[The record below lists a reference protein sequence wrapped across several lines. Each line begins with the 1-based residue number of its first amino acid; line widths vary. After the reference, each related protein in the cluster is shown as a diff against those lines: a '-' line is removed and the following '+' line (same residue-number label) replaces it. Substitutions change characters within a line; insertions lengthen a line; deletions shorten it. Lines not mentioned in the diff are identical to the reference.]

1 METLVPVVTLGEM
14 ADSYYTARAA
24 RLAKEK
30 ELEAL
35 KDMEATAKKIVMDV
49 LKTNGLEGAKG
60 SIANVSITRKKQAD
74 VINRE
79 MVEDYIR
86 ETGDVGMLQFRVSIT
101 RCKELWD
108 DGITIPGIEET
119 EVEDISL
126 TKVSKK

>member
-1 METLVPVVTLGEM
+1 MNANTLPTLGEM

-30 ELEAL
+30 ELDAL
-35 KDMEATAKKIVMDV
+35 KEQEAVAKRIVMDV
-49 LKTNGLEGAKG
+49 LKTLNLEGAKG
-60 SIANVSITRKKQAD
+60 NVANVSIQRRTQPN

-79 MVEDYIR
+79 AVESYIR
-86 ETGDVGMLQFRVSIT
+86 ETGDLGMLQFRVSVT

-108 DGITIPGIEET
+108 DGIEIPGVEAV